1 MLQVKNVSVAFGGL
15 KALEDVGLSVE
26 KGKIFSLIGPNGAGK
41 TTLFNVISGELTPDS
56 GQVEFLGQ
64 DITRKKPHQVCRAGI
79 ARTYQLKNNF
89 PHLTVFENVRAGML
103 KEAIGLSETGDKV
116 QEILDFIGLTDR
128 AETVVSNLPPLESK
142 LVELARSLAT
152 DPKLLLLDELIGGL
166 LASETDNICGVI
178 EILRDKGYTVFQIGH
193 EMRPIMRTSDHIY
206 VLDQG
211 RNIAEGTSQEIKNNE
226 DVLACYLEQEGQ

>member
-1 MLQVKNVSVAFGGL
+1 MLEVKNISVAFGGL
-15 KALEDVGLSVE
+15 KALDDVSLSVE

-41 TTLFNVISGELTPDS
+41 TTLFNVISGELLPDR

-89 PHLTVFENVRAGML
+89 PNLTVFENVRAGML
-103 KEAIGLSETGDKV
+103 KEALSLKDSRDKV
-116 QEILDFIGLTDR
+116 YEILDFIGLTDR

-152 DPKLLLLDELIGGL
+152 NPKLLLLDELIGGL
-166 LASETDNICGVI
+166 LASETDKICDVI
-178 EILRDKGYTVFQIGH
+178 ESLRDKGYTVFQIGH
-193 EMRPIMRTSDHIY
+193 EMRPIMRTSDQIY

-211 RNIAEGTSQEIKNNE
+211 RNIASGTPEEIKCNE
-226 DVLACYLEQEGQ
+226 EVLACYLEQEGR